1 MSVTV
6 SVPKEGRIVVPVI
19 NASTTASI
27 SSGSIVKL
35 STASTPNEYKVE
47 LPGTTAGT
55 VIRVFGVVEHAIGT
69 AGTGYC
75 VIHGP
80 AVCMANNAITVKSP
94 ITAEFGTAGSGVR
107 GRGAVMSIATA
118 GAAST
123 TKYAGWAIGPGST
136 GAFFPLFV
144 NTPHTPMSDA

>member
-6 SVPKEGRIVVPVI
+6 SVPKEGRISVPVI

-27 SSGSIVKL
+27 ASGSIVKI

-47 LPGTTAGT
+47 SVGSTAGT
-55 VIRVFGVVEHAIGT
+55 VIRIFGVVEHAIGT
-69 AGTGYC
+69 AGVGYC

-80 AVCMANNAITVKSP
+80 AVARAASTITVKQP
-94 ITAEFGTAGSGVR
+94 VTAQFGTSGVL
-107 GRGAVMSIATA
+107 GRACAMSIATA

-123 TKYAGWAIGPGST
+123 TKYAGYAMQPAAS
-136 GAFFPLFV
+136 GAYFAMFV
-144 NTPHTPMSDA
+144 QTPQVPMSDA

>member
-1 MSVTV
+1 MSTTV
-6 SVPKEGRIVVPVI
+6 SVPKEGRISVSVI

-27 SSGSIVKL
+27 ASGTIVKL
-35 STASTPNEYKVE
+35 STASVPNSYKVE
-47 LPGTTAGT
+47 VPGATAGT
-55 VIRVFGVVEHAIGT
+55 VIRIFGVVEHAIAT

-80 AVCMANNAITVKSP
+80 AVCMTNNAITVKQP
-94 ITAEFGTAGSGVR
+94 ITAEFGTAGVA

-123 TKYAGWAIGPGST
+123 TKYAGWAMAPGAT
-136 GAFFPLFV
+136 GSYFPLFV